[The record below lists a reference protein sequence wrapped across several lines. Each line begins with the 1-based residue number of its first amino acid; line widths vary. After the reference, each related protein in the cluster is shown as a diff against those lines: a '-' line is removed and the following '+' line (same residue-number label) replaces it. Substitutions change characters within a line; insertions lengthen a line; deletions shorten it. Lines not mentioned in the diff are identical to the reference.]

1 MGNRLRAP
9 FAFTAALKQ
18 TLQTNSGDIQMYK
31 DKVQKLQNELIKVG
45 TVSHSFFADSFISPN
60 VFHDV
65 FFIITPF
72 SPMIVVLNTTGVWKL
87 DIVLLDVENLFLIL
101 VLKQCFMSRFNYY
114 HLHKVSPHFK
124 FTQTEKD

>member
-1 MGNRLRAP
+1 MGNRVCAP

-72 SPMIVVLNTTGVWKL
+72 SPIDCCFINTTGVWKL
-87 DIVLLDVENLFLIL
+87 GIVLLDVGNLFLIC
-101 VLKQCFMSRFNYY
+101 KYTYWF
-114 HLHKVSPHFK
+114 
-124 FTQTEKD
+124 

>member
-60 VFHDV
+60 AFHDV

-72 SPMIVVLNTTGVWKL
+72 SPIIVLNTTGVW
-87 DIVLLDVENLFLIL
+87 
-101 VLKQCFMSRFNYY
+101 
-114 HLHKVSPHFK
+114 
-124 FTQTEKD
+124 